1 MGESFNHKECQPVPV
16 EVKEVLEKGIFR
28 IISYMEELNYLLS
41 RSEGSGREGIAEADW
56 VLLQ

>member
-1 MGESFNHKECQPVPV
+1 MGESLNHKECQPVPV

-28 IISYMEELNYLLS
+28 IIFYMEELNYLLS